1 MNDGSRSPL
10 VVLARVVAAA
20 LAATAL
26 AGCSGSDRGDTTEHV
41 VKPRQPAPFELEI
54 VDRAGYDATIARL
67 NGKVVL
73 VDCWAT
79 WCLPC
84 IEQLP
89 HAAEL
94 SRQHRDAG
102 LAVVTLS
109 MDDPANKDEVRKVLL
124 RSGATGLTDLLSEY
138 GAGSKSVDAFE
149 VPGGALPHYK
159 LYDRT
164 GQLRR
169 TFALDPSAKQQFTP
183 ADVDQAVEKLL
194 AE

>member
-1 MNDGSRSPL
+1 MNDRRRSRPA
-10 VVLARVVAAA
+10 VLLRVIAVT
-20 LAATAL
+20 LAAAL
-26 AGCSGSDRGDTTEHV
+26 AGCSESDSGGPSQHV
-41 VKPRQPAPFELEI
+41 VKPREPAPFELTI
-54 VDRAGYDATIARL
+54 VDRLGYEETVSRL
-67 NGKVVL
+67 QGKVVL

-89 HAAEL
+89 HTVAL
-94 SRQHRDAG
+94 SRQKRGAG

-109 MDDPANKDEVRKVLL
+109 LDEPADRDEVRKVLVK
-124 RSGATGLTDLLSEY
+124 SGADSLANLLSEY
-138 GAGSKSVDAFE
+138 GGGSESVDAFE

-164 GQLRR
+164 GKLRR
-169 TFALDPSAKQQFTP
+169 TFALDPAAKEQFTP
-183 ADVDQAVEKLL
+183 ADVDRAVAELL